1 MLKYFFRLLL
11 LIACVIGFF
20 ALIGSLL
27 PRSYDF
33 ERSIVI
39 NVPAEEIFPLLNSPQ
54 RWPEWSRQWGGEL
67 AEQLDLDIQYNGESA
82 GVGAAQTWSDPRG
95 SGKLWITESTPNQLV
110 EFEVLLANF
119 PPMTSQWALH
129 PNSETATRVTWHS
142 QGSLPSGPFYGY
154 FGGFFSTQMGYEYE
168 NSLAKLKSVLE
179 KQPEQQT
186 EVAN

>member
-67 AEQLDLDIQYNGESA
+67 AEQLDLDIQYNGEAA

-95 SGKLWITESTPNQLV
+95 SGKLWITESTPNELV

-119 PPMTSQWALH
+119 PPMTSQLELN

-142 QGSLPSGPFYGY
+142 EGTLPGGPFYGY

-168 NSLAKLKSVLE
+168 NSLTKLKSVLE
-179 KQPEQQT
+179 KKAEKPSEST
-186 EVAN
+186 E